1 MQYTANTIGVTI
13 YNMKNKTE
21 NTEKENFFKNLN
33 DFLIKSGAVAAGI
46 KAVTTNFSAKVE
58 EVKKESERKA
68 IIGGLSFFGAI
79 LAFYG
84 AAQLIMF
91 YLDLSMYTNLAV
103 GVIFLLG
110 ALCVKAFK

>member
-1 MQYTANTIGVTI
+1 MT
-13 YNMKNKTE
+13 NKKTDSSD
-21 NTEKENFFKNLN
+21 KENFFKNLN

-58 EVKKESERKA
+58 EVKKDTEKKA
-68 IIGGLSFFGAI
+68 IMGGLSFFGAI

-84 AAQLIMF
+84 SAQLIMF

-103 GVIFLLG
+103 GVIFLIG
-110 ALCVKAFK
+110 ALCIKAFK